1 MPLDLVSLARRA
13 VDGVRLRT
21 FICLLATVP
30 AHALAEPQPAVQ
42 ALMHYTD
49 PLAVCFENAE
59 SSDMAEGCVGQT
71 STLCMDTEEGG
82 YSTVGMMF
90 CTLAEYHAWD
100 AQLNATY
107 QSTMAGLRAED
118 RQDADLFPE
127 FANRAEALRTAQ
139 RAWIAFRDGECAL
152 AYAMWGSGSMRQIA
166 GASCLLDMTATRTI
180 ELRFLGAE
188 MR

>member
-1 MPLDLVSLARRA
+1 MIRRA
-13 VDGVRLRT
+13 L
-21 FICLLATVP
+21 ICLMAAIP
-30 AHALAEPQPAVQ
+30 AHAMAEPQPAVQ

-49 PLAVCFENAE
+49 PLALCFEAAE
-59 SSDMAEGCVGQT
+59 SADRAAACIGQT
-71 STLCMDTEEGG
+71 STLCMDTERGG

-100 AQLNATY
+100 LQLNATY
-107 QSTMAGLRAED
+107 QTTLAGLQATDSQE
-118 RQDADLFPE
+118 ADLFPE

-152 AYAMWGSGSMRQIA
+152 AYALWGSGSMRQIA